1 MFAISVV
8 VFVTGL
14 IGVVC
19 LMVAGGPMARA
30 SERQYGL
37 AAARDNVK
45 KLRSE
50 RGALNAQLVELE
62 GRKQEASVSLQSMQ
76 DELKQLTG
84 KIARLPKQTYELTFE
99 LGAPDAGLQPFEFML
114 SRNPGSLEVDKV
126 IGPERQLWQHPRVLR
141 VWSRTLNNAV
151 TTADKRYPV
160 QNGFVVRAALRVD
173 AAGRQAAAKG

>member
-8 VFVTGL
+8 VFVTGV
-14 IGVVC
+14 IGLVC
-19 LMVAGGPMARA
+19 LLVAGGPMARA
-30 SERQYGL
+30 AERQYGL
-37 AAARDNVK
+37 AEARDSVK
-45 KLRSE
+45 KLRGE
-50 RGALNAQLVELE
+50 RGALNAQLVGLE
-62 GRKQEASVSLQSMQ
+62 GGKQELTASLQSMR
-76 DELKQLTG
+76 DELKQLSG

-114 SRNPGSLEVDKV
+114 SRNPGYLDVERV

-141 VWSRTLNNAV
+141 VWSRNLNNAV

-173 AAGRQAAAKG
+173 AAGRQPAIQG